1 MVKILG
7 REIPNKI
14 EELTIEQFEAI
25 TDINNNKELDPV
37 DRHLQ
42 IFEYLGI
49 PEKEFFDF
57 DISDFIDIVKE
68 LNKRRITDL
77 SVLNKGKMKEILK
90 KLDYNIYCNKINMVY
105 HQRSHSLTYYDQ
117 HSLDLE

>member
-1 MVKILG
+1 MVTILG
-7 REIPNKI
+7 REIPNRI

-49 PEKEFFDF
+49 PESEFFDF
-57 DISDFIDIVKE
+57 DIADFIDRFGVEITPIKALTALGVFE
-68 LNKRRITDL
+68 DNKDL
-77 SVLNKGKMKEILK
+77 LIKFVF
-90 KLDYNIYCNKINMVY
+90 
-105 HQRSHSLTYYDQ
+105 SLQKSSTKQ
-117 HSLDLE
+117 NNCVIPSC